1 MSNLVMPSPV
11 TLSEAA
17 ASRVKELMAQSPE
30 PVLGLRIGVKSGG
43 CSGLSYTLE
52 LATDEKAD
60 EETLEDKD
68 IKVFVD
74 SMAMM
79 FLVGTQVDYRQNAM
93 NASFVFSNPN
103 EKSRCGC
110 GESFRV

>member
-1 MSNLVMPSPV
+1 MLNPVMLSPV
-11 TLSEAA
+11 TLSDAA
-17 ASRVKELMAQSPE
+17 ASRLKELMAQSPE

-52 LATDEKAD
+52 LATEEKTD
-60 EETLEDKD
+60 EETLEDKG

-79 FLVGTQVDYRQNAM
+79 FLVGTEVDYQQNKM
-93 NASFVFSNPN
+93 NASFVFNNPN